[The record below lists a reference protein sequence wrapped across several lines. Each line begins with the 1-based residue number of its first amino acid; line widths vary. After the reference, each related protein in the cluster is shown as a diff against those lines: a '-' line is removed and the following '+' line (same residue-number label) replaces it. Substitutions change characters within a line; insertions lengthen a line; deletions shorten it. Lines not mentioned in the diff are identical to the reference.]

1 MNKKIEKKLYN
12 YIYIII
18 CIIFNRE
25 IIQLRSTEESTTY
38 NNNIPI
44 HQTARTTSQETN
56 NNSFHSA
63 ILMSQ
68 ISQSSDIFSGYA
80 QGLQCI
86 PNSIISLIYHVNKN
100 CELWTLEDIENI
112 LRSGNILYKS
122 IGKKTTLLVSDVP
135 QYIKLYNFIYHISE
149 QNSVIGDIFKED
161 INFNTVPFKKVEPI
175 IVTHKFCV
183 LVIRNL
189 VYLLYIVITTSL
201 YLTHTIITNLG
212 CLILMG
218 GQLYSNSRIS
228 IHY

>member
-18 CIIFNRE
+18 HIIFNRE
-25 IIQLRSTEESTTY
+25 IIQLRSIEESTTN
-38 NNNIPI
+38 NNNITI
-44 HQTARTTSQETN
+44 HQTARTTSQEKN

-68 ISQSSDIFSGYA
+68 ISQSSDIFSGCA

-122 IGKKTTLLVSDVP
+122 IGKK
-135 QYIKLYNFIYHISE
+135 N
-149 QNSVIGDIFKED
+149 NS
-161 INFNTVPFKKVEPI
+161 P
-175 IVTHKFCV
+175 
-183 LVIRNL
+183 
-189 VYLLYIVITTSL
+189 S
-201 YLTHTIITNLG
+201 
-212 CLILMG
+212 
-218 GQLYSNSRIS
+218 
-228 IHY
+228 